1 MSVVHQIRGRLHAAR
16 LHLTFLERAFAKPS
30 DDPEIVEAVK
40 SAVQE
45 LRALALRVLAFLAHL
60 RSAQAFL
67 MTVLMSINV
76 L

>member
-45 LRALALRVLAFLAHL
+45 LRALEVLVLEHLAL
-60 RSAQAFL
+60 
-67 MTVLMSINV
+67 TVKPPTGASS
-76 L
+76 